1 MKKHSSKIIAAILSA
16 GVIAST
22 LGATLSASAADVKV
36 SMVRNQYTSDYDSLN
51 QITYGYYPVKGTVKS
66 GNYFN
71 QTEYNFYN
79 NTVKAGNYFK
89 NLGFNY
95 NNKVTFFTQNGFE
108 KVYSNTVYISHTEDN
123 GQPGSASNGPRSYS
137 NMTGNANAAFGLII
151 TGPVDNSYMNPLEY
165 SQDVIAHEYVHLIT
179 QQIAGWDAT
188 VRSKSVEAGAVVEA
202 YSDILGELTETNP
215 DWQMGTGLYQ
225 YNSNKTKCLRSLKD
239 PKGTKKPTSRYTY
252 VTPKA
257 YADYNEYK
265 MDMYKSNPN
274 NTKTDENFYATS
286 AILSNAAYQMSLTG
300 LKKDVIAELWFD
312 SIALFPDKKNPTLSN
327 CRQALIK
334 SVDQYAKDRNYSSRN
349 KGEMLARV
357 NWAFDQVKVY

>member
-16 GVIAST
+16 GVIASAM
-22 LGATLSASAADVKV
+22 GATLSASAADVKV
-36 SMVRNQYTSDYDSLN
+36 SMVQNKYCNPMVNNQPTW
-51 QITYGYYPVKGTVKS
+51 GYLPVKGTVKS

-71 QTEYNFYN
+71 QTEYYFYS
-79 NTVKAGNYFK
+79 NTVKAINYFK

-95 NNKVTFFTQNGFE
+95 NNKVTFYTQNGYVNE
-108 KVYSNTVYISHTEDN
+108 YSTTVYISHTEDN
-123 GQPGSASNGPRSYS
+123 GKPGSSTYTINGYKDMTNNSNG
-137 NMTGNANAAFGLII
+137 AFGMII
-151 TGPVDNSYMNPLEY
+151 TGPVDYTYMNPIEY

-179 QQIAGWDAT
+179 QQVAGWDAA
-188 VRSKSVEAGAVVEA
+188 VRSKSIEAGAVVEA
-202 YSDILGELTETNP
+202 YSDILGELTETTP
-215 DWQMGTGLYQ
+215 DWQMGTGLYLN
-225 YNSNKTKCLRSLKD
+225 NSDKTKCIRSLKN
-239 PKGTKKPTSRYTY
+239 PKGTKKPTSRYTC

-257 YADYNEYK
+257 YADYDEYK
-265 MDMYKSNPN
+265 SDADKE
-274 NTKTDENFYATS
+274 KTEEYFYATS

-300 LKKDVIAELWFD
+300 FKKDVIAELWLD